1 MKSPTATFTPWLDN
15 YPAGVDFNAEIDLTP
30 VEQRVAAA
38 CEKFPDHVAL
48 DFLGAQT
55 TYSELARDIDRFCG
69 ALQTE
74 FGITKGDRVAL
85 LLPNTPFY
93 AVAYYAV
100 LKAGGIVV
108 NCNPLYTV
116 GELNHI
122 LSDAGAKLLVTLDLK
137 ALFEKAE
144 ALHAAGA
151 ASKIIVCRFTDALP
165 GLKKI
170 LFNLFKRADIANT
183 ANSPAAGSLTAYDT
197 LMKKGHTPTPVA
209 IDPKTD
215 VAVQQYTG
223 GTTGLPKGA
232 MLSHANIAANLSQ
245 IDIYGLGVFN
255 HPAKTVAVLPFF
267 HIFAMTVCLNTPLA
281 NGGQVVMLPRFEI
294 KALLD
299 LIARTKPAI
308 LPSVPTLIRAIA
320 TSKLTRKTDV
330 SSIELCI
337 SGGAPLPDD
346 TRDLFARVSNALLA
360 EGYGLTECSPVVCCA
375 ALKSESRRT
384 SIGMPL
390 PGTHVRFC
398 DPDNPAK
405 EVAPGE
411 AGEIQIRGPQVMLGY
426 FNNEK
431 ASVDAVVDGWF
442 RTGDVARADQ
452 DGYIYIVDRIKDL
465 IICSGNNVYPSAI
478 EIVLYNHP
486 AIDEASVIGVPD
498 ERRGEVPVAFV
509 KLVDGQSATTE
520 ELLEFLRENLSK
532 ISAPR
537 QVFIRDTLP
546 KTLIGK
552 LSKNEL
558 REEYKLMS
566 DGNKASNSE
575 PAST

>member
-1 MKSPTATFTPWLDN
+1 MTTSPQTDAPWLDN

-30 VEQRVAAA
+30 VTHRVAAA
-38 CEKFPDHVAL
+38 CEKYGDRPAL
-48 DFLGAQT
+48 DFMGAET
-55 TYSELARDIDRFCG
+55 SYADLAADIDAFCG
-69 ALQTE
+69 ALQTD
-74 FGITKGDRVAL
+74 FGIKKGDRVAL

-93 AVAYYAV
+93 VVAYYAV
-100 LKAGGIVV
+100 LKAGAIVV

-116 GELNHI
+116 NELNHI
-122 LSDAGAKLLVTLDLK
+122 LADAGAKLLVTLDLK

-144 ALHAAGA
+144 ALHAAKV
-151 ASKIIVCRFTDALP
+151 ASNIIVCRFTEALP
-165 GLKKI
+165 GLKKF
-170 LFNLFKRADIANT
+170 LFGLLKRADIADT
-183 ANSPAAGSLTAYDT
+183 ANSPVAASLTDYRSLIDKR
-197 LMKKGHTPTPVA
+197 LKPTPVS

-245 IDIYGLGVFN
+245 IDVYGIGVFN

-281 NGGQVVMLPRFEI
+281 NGGQVIMLPRFEI
-294 KALLD
+294 KALLS
-299 LIARTKPAI
+299 LIARTKPTI

-320 TSKLTRKTDV
+320 TSELTAKFDI
-330 SSIELCI
+330 SSVKLCI

-346 TRDLFARVSNALLA
+346 TRDMFAKISNALLA

-398 DPDNPAK
+398 DPDNPGTQMPA
-405 EVAPGE
+405 GE
-411 AGEIQIRGPQVMLGY
+411 PGEIQIRGPQVMLGY
-426 FNNEK
+426 YNNEK
-431 ASVDAVVDGWF
+431 ATADAFVDGWF
-442 RTGDVARADQ
+442 RTGDVGRTDK

-478 EIVLYNHP
+478 ETVLYTHP

-498 ERRGEVPVAFV
+498 EKRGEIPVAFV
-509 KLVDGQSATTE
+509 KL
-520 ELLEFLRENLSK
+520 
-532 ISAPR
+532 
-537 QVFIRDTLP
+537 
-546 KTLIGK
+546 
-552 LSKNEL
+552 
-558 REEYKLMS
+558 
-566 DGNKASNSE
+566 
-575 PAST
+575 